1 MSAEARIAELGLE
14 LPTPP
19 SPGGTYM
26 PVVQVGDTCYISGH
40 GPVQVD
46 GTMITG
52 KVGVDLDEAEA
63 NAAARVT
70 GLAIL
75 ATLRAHLGSLDRVT
89 RFVKVLGMVNC
100 TPDFGT
106 QPAVINGFS
115 DLVVEVFG
123 ENGRAARSAVGMGA
137 LPGNIPVEIDA
148 IVQVS
153 D

>member
-19 SPGGTYM
+19 SPGGTYV
-26 PVVQVGDTCYISGH
+26 PVVQVGDTCYVSGH

-52 KVGVDLDEAEA
+52 RVGEEMGEEEA
-63 NAAARVT
+63 NAAARVV

-106 QPAVINGFS
+106 QPQVINGFS
-115 DLVVEVFG
+115 DLLVEVFG
-123 ENGRAARSAVGMGA
+123 ECGRHARTAVGAGST
-137 LPGNIPVEIDA
+137 PG
-148 IVQVS
+148 QVS
-153 D
+153 VVIELIVEVD

>member
-26 PVVQVGDTCYISGH
+26 PVVQVGDICYVSGH

-137 LPGNIPVEIDA
+137 LPGNIPVEIEA

>member
-46 GTMITG
+46 GTIITG

-75 ATLRAHLGSLDRVT
+75 APLRAHLGSLDRVT

-137 LPGNIPVEIDA
+137 LPGNIPVEIEA

>member
-1 MSAEARIAELGLE
+1 MSAEARIAELGLQ
-14 LPTPP
+14 LPDPP
-19 SPGGTYM
+19 SPGGTYQ
-26 PVVQVGDTCYISGH
+26 PVVQVGDLCYVSGH

-52 KVGVDLDEAEA
+52 KVGSEMGEEDA
-63 NAAARVT
+63 NQAARVV

-75 ATLRAHLGSLDRVT
+75 ATLKSYLGNLDRVT
-89 RFVKVLGMVNC
+89 RLVKVLGMVNC

-106 QPAVINGFS
+106 QPKVINGFS
-115 DLVVEVFG
+115 DLMVEVFG
-123 ENGRAARSAVGMGA
+123 EQGRAARSAVGMGA
-137 LPGNIPVEIDA
+137 LPGNIPVEIEV

>member
-26 PVVQVGDTCYISGH
+26 PVVQVGDTCYVSGH

-52 KVGVDLDEAEA
+52 KVGESMGEEEA

-137 LPGNIPVEIDA
+137 LPGNIPVEIEA